1 VSVATL
7 MARCRIS
14 DIRTVEF
21 PVPLG
26 ETLGNPGP
34 PEHMPIWLNDKAGA
48 RIYHLVMDHWD
59 AKTDLVW
66 YTVQRIEV

>member
-1 VSVATL
+1 MSVATL
-7 MARCRIS
+7 MAKCKIS

-26 ETLGNPGP
+26 ENGLVGP
-34 PEHMPIWLNDKAGA
+34 PEHMPIWLNDKSGS

-59 AKTDLVW
+59 AQTDLVW

>member
-1 VSVATL
+1 MMSATL
-7 MARCRIS
+7 MAKCKIS
-14 DIRTVEF
+14 DIRTLEF

-26 ETLGNPGP
+26 EDGSPGP
-34 PEHMPIWLNDKAGA
+34 PEHMPIWLNDKSGA

-59 AKTDLVW
+59 AQTDLVW